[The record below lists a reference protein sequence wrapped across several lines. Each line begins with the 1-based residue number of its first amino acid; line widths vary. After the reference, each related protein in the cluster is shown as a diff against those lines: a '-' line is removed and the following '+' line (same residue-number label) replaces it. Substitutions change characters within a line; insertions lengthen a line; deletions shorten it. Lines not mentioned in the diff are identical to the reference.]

1 MTNQDSRSGD
11 VNLEVD
17 SLDGEFVSGPAIS
30 ASKAEPA
37 QPPQVPAPRGYSW
50 LATMDLEPG
59 MVIARPVVGTTGSRI
74 TMHLAIGSAITAD
87 TIAQLMN
94 KGVECVAV
102 MDDADVPPEILA
114 EAVIRFEARLHEIF
128 EPVPDISCRPLFDA
142 LIKYGPL

>member
-1 MTNQDSRSGD
+1 MANRESRTSD
-11 VNLEVD
+11 MNMEAD
-17 SLDGEFVSGPAIS
+17 SLDFGLASGPAIS
-30 ASKAEPA
+30 ESKVEQT

-59 MVIARPVVGTTGSRI
+59 MIIARPVVGTTGSRI

-102 MDDADVPPEILA
+102 MDDADMPPEIPDD
-114 EAVIRFEARLHEIF
+114 AVVRYETRLREIF

>member
-1 MTNQDSRSGD
+1 M
-11 VNLEVD
+11 EVD
-17 SLDGEFVSGPAIS
+17 SLDGELASGPALS
-30 ASKAEPA
+30 ESKAELA
-37 QPPQVPAPRGYSW
+37 QPPQVPTPRGYSW

-59 MVIARPVVGTTGSRI
+59 MIIARPVVGTTGSRI

-114 EAVIRFEARLHEIF
+114 DAVVRFETRLREIF